1 MDTKWKKSKIAGLW
15 IGIILIVITGI
26 VIITGSGML
35 SYIYDI
41 RWMALESEESKARPF
56 LTYIIPQKIFLFML
70 VAGVIMLVG
79 LIIAIVFTGQRTSEG
94 RIKLNKFDRIYTD
107 IKLILFGSLF
117 IAFVPTVIAWFDLI
131 KKSDW
136 SKGIIELLNNREL
149 ERLQWNYGLP
159 DYDEYGLIPDKI
171 AALLLIIAF
180 AIEIYIAV
188 IIILSLVKSIKDR
201 SVLKSFFA
209 YDIITRIVDAIR
221 KSERVDVVV
230 LGILIACTLLS
241 ATVFGSAI
249 VLLLLLIFVPKL
261 LTQYKEIKKGVDEVK
276 QGNIDYKIPITSKTD
291 LGRLASSIND
301 ISDVTSI
308 AVQNEIKHQK
318 MKTDLISNVSHD
330 LKTPLTSMISYL
342 DLLKREGLD
351 GENAEEYL
359 RILDEKTQRLKVL
372 TEELFEAAK
381 ASSGEMPVNLT
392 ELEVG
397 ALVSQAVAELEE
409 RLLKN
414 DLDIIFTD
422 KVENTKVLADG
433 QLLWRI
439 VENLLVN
446 VSKYALPGSR
456 VYIDLDEED
465 DRVVLEIKNMS
476 KERLNISVD
485 ELMERFKR
493 GDDSRNTEGSGLG
506 LAIARDL
513 TGLIGG
519 EFNIAIDGDL
529 FKATVKLKK
538 TE

>member
-15 IGIILIVITGI
+15 IGIAIIVLTGVI
-26 VIITGSGML
+26 IITGSGML
-35 SYIYDI
+35 SYIYEFKWI
-41 RWMALESEESKARPF
+41 IESKKVN
-56 LTYIIPQKIFLFML
+56 YIIPQRI
-70 VAGVIMLVG
+70 GG
-79 LIIAIVFTGQRTSEG
+79 TIIASGVTMVVGMIITIVSTGQRTLEG
-94 RIKLNKFDRIYTD
+94 KIRLNKFDRLYTEV
-107 IKLILFGSLF
+107 KLIILGGISL
-117 IAFVPTVIAWFDLI
+117 AFVPTVIIWFELI
-131 KKSDW
+131 RTSDW
-136 SKGIIELLNNREL
+136 GKGIIALLSTKDLKQL
-149 ERLQWNYGLP
+149 EYYWGIP
-159 DYDEYGLIPDKI
+159 DYDNYSIIPENVK
-171 AALLLIIAF
+171 ASLLILAF
-180 AIEIYIAV
+180 IIEILIA
-188 IIILSLVKSIKDR
+188 IFIILSIIKRIKDHSFCR
-201 SVLKSFFA
+201 SFFV
-209 YDIITRIVDAIR
+209 YSITARAIDYIR
-221 KSERVDVVV
+221 KSERVDMVV
-230 LGILIACTLLS
+230 LGVLIACTLLS
-241 ATVFGSAI
+241 ATIFGSVI
-249 VLLLLLIFVPKL
+249 VLILLFIFVPKL
-261 LTQYKEIKKGVDEVK
+261 LIQYKEIKKGVDKVK

-308 AVQNEIKHQK
+308 AVQNELKHQK

-342 DLLKREGLD
+342 DLLKREGLN

-414 DLDIIFTD
+414 NLDIIFTD

-446 VSKYALPGSR
+446 VSKYALPESR

-519 EFNIAIDGDL
+519 EFKIAIDGDL